1 MKIINRITN
10 IICIII
16 IAAMVVI
23 LILNWNS
30 LPDKVPT
37 HFSFD
42 GTPNAFGSKAT
53 LLIEPIIAIVL
64 FVLISVAQ
72 HFPKAWNFPIKIT
85 AENKKREYMIAS
97 IMLNAVKVLITL
109 LFLMTFLSAIIVG
122 FPAWPMMVGIAITLV
137 IPIVCIVLMFKAR

>member
-64 FVLISVAQ
+64 FVLISVAK

-97 IMLNAVKVLITL
+97 IMLNAINVLITL
-109 LFLMTFLSAIIVG
+109 LLLITLLSATISD
-122 FPAWPMMVGIAITLV
+122 FPTWPMLIGVAIILVVPIAGT
-137 IPIVCIVLMFKAR
+137 VLMFKAR